1 MSRYISPLSLFLAIL
16 SCFVLFAQSVSGPSG
31 TLAFRRGG
39 DIWIKPLPDGAAVQM
54 SQGGGAEYPEWSSS
68 GQWLSFRQNGK
79 LTVMPANGNRGERR
93 VLDGSGVWAPMRDEL
108 AVADPDGLCVLSFD
122 GNGQQKR
129 SCCAVRNQEASVT
142 SRGVRMETVLALP

>member
-1 MSRYISPLSLFLAIL
+1 MSRYISPLWLFLAIL

-79 LTVMPANGNRGERR
+79 LTVMPANGNRERGACWMGPACGR
-93 VLDGSGVWAPMRDEL
+93 RCEMSWQLQIRMACVFYRSTETDNKSG
-108 AVADPDGLCVLSFD
+108 
-122 GNGQQKR
+122 
-129 SCCAVRNQEASVT
+129 SCCAVRNPEASVT